1 MNLVSD
7 SQSSVIDWEL
17 RSLLGPRYER
27 FQPQLPPLVGHNG
40 RQLGA
45 MDDGSVESL
54 EALQAATLRYVL
66 DPAVDA
72 RLNAIA
78 AKL

>member
-1 MNLVSD
+1 
-7 SQSSVIDWEL
+7 
-17 RSLLGPRYER
+17 
-27 FQPQLPPLVGHNG
+27 
-40 RQLGA
+40 